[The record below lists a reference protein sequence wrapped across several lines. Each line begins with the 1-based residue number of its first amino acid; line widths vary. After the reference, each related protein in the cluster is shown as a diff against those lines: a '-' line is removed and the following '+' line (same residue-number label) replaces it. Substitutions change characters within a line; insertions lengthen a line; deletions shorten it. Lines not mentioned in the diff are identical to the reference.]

1 MSISLQKT
9 IPKVSTLGGYSIA
22 GGGAGT
28 TSCTITLSGVTEMTL
43 HTKKTLIKIQ
53 IPKSKTTQTSGVS
66 DKFANS
72 VVDLKRGTDEIKIRG
87 WLEDTPANDSSVDC
101 DGNDETAA
109 TTAWE
114 KFWIL
119 RSMCSRGGSLT
130 NLTIENV
137 SFTTSTQEAFLEDIV
152 AVVQAD
158 DTGVINTSSGGGD
171 VARVN
176 IDLTLFIG
184 DER

>member
-1 MSISLQKT
+1 M
-9 IPKVSTLGGYSIA
+9 
-22 GGGAGT
+22 
-28 TSCTITLSGVTEMTL
+28 
-43 HTKKTLIKIQ
+43 IKIGVPQ
-53 IPKSKTTQTSGVS
+53 SKTTQTTNNS
-66 DKFANS
+66 DKFGNR
-72 VVDLKRGTDEIKIRG
+72 VVDLKRGADEIKIRG
-87 WLEDTPANDSSVDC
+87 WLEDTPANDASVDC
-101 DGNDETAA
+101 DGTDETVA

-137 SFTTSTQEAFLEDIV
+137 SFTTSTQGAFLEDIV
-152 AVVQAD
+152 ATVQAD

-171 VARVN
+171 VARVT
-176 IDLTLFIG
+176 IELTLFIG